1 MKNQA
6 LLSAKDKSKKLKCR
20 LLQFSF
26 GALRIKSLFFLSIH
40 FQNRF
45 LQPTALIYL
54 RDIVGLTQILLN
66 VKLINKCLSIIMY
79 DISCVNLTASVILAL
94 LGALK

>member
-1 MKNQA
+1 MNIFIVFQRKYDLMFQVNPLLYSHENQA
-6 LLSAKDKSKKLKCR
+6 LLSAKDKSKKLKC

-26 GALRIKSLFFLSIH
+26 GALRVKSLFFLSIH

-54 RDIVGLTQILLN
+54 RDIVGLTQIL
-66 VKLINKCLSIIMY
+66 
-79 DISCVNLTASVILAL
+79 
-94 LGALK
+94 